1 MARRKKKKP
10 GSKKEQAS
18 KAFAN
23 LPFRGLKATP
33 KPAANESPA
42 PTSSTVA
49 PEVPASEETLFAEAM
64 AGVQPFDENARA
76 IVPTPIR
83 ETRPRTVQDPDVEA
97 LAELSDLVAGVGA
110 FDITDT
116 TEFLEG
122 AATGVDHRLVRRLRR
137 GHFSFRRHLD
147 LHGMTVAEARDA
159 VSGFLQRAIRDG
171 ERCVLVVHGRGLNS
185 PDNVPVLKRNLV
197 DWLSR
202 GSWARSV
209 LAFTSAR
216 ACDGGAGALYILLR
230 RGRHSSKQ
238 VRVTEGAK
246 W

>member
-1 MARRKKKKP
+1 MSRRKKKTNQRKAAQP
-10 GSKKEQAS
+10 TTFTNNPFKQLKK
-18 KAFAN
+18 
-23 LPFRGLKATP
+23 
-33 KPAANESPA
+33 AAVPQPA
-42 PTSSTVA
+42 PPPSPPDPA
-49 PEVPASEETLFAEAM
+49 PEPEPSSRDLFADAM
-64 AGVQPFDENARA
+64 TGVKPFAEHARA
-76 IVPTPIR
+76 VRPTPVR
-83 ETRPRTVQDPDVEA
+83 ETRPRVVQDPEDEA
-97 LAELSDLVAGVGA
+97 LAELSDLVSGNGA

-122 AATGVDHRLVRRLRR
+122 AAAGVDRGLLRRLRG
-137 GHFSFRRHLD
+137 GHFAFRRYLD

-159 VSGFLQRAIRDG
+159 VSGFLQRALRDG

-185 PDNVPVLKRNLV
+185 PDNVPVLKRKLV

-202 GSWARSV
+202 GAWARSV

-216 ACDGGAGALYILLR
+216 PCDGGAGALYILLR
-230 RGRHSSKQ
+230 KDRAPRKG